1 MVIFTIYAMIGGCDK
16 KLTLDSYTDRKGVPF
31 CKACYCRLYGPKG
44 FINGTA
50 TFNSY
55 DDSRRENDNTSNDKS
70 ATSGVF
76 ESNSAPRPDD
86 GRIVNDRN
94 AKTMDTEIIPKAEDI
109 HGLKNVFSGSKG
121 KSCAKCAKSVTLV
134 EERLAC
140 NQTWHTDVRDD
151 DCIIFIAFVNIPFNL
166 Y

>member
-1 MVIFTIYAMIGGCDK
+1 M
-16 KLTLDSYTDRKGVPF
+16 DSYTDKKGVPF
-31 CKACYCRLYGPKG
+31 CKACYGRLYGPKG

-55 DDSRRENDNTSNDKS
+55 DDSRRPNENTANDKS

-94 AKTMDTEIIPKAEDI
+94 AKTMDTEIIPKADDI
-109 HGLKNVFSGSKG
+109 HGLKTVFSGVKA
-121 KSCAKCAKSVTLV
+121 KVCAKCTRSVTLA

-151 DCIIFIAFVNIPFNL
+151 DCIVFIALFYVLLNIF
-166 Y
+166 